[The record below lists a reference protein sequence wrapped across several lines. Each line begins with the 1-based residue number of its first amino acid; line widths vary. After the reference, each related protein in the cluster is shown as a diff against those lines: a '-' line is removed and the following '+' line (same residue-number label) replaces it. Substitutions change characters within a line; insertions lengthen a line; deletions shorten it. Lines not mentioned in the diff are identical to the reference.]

1 MNDRKKYQT
10 RWNREY
16 GWLVKLLG
24 KGRRRYILFGLF
36 IHSTLSLLLMMALPM
51 VENLVVQRAVF
62 ILFGLGLLLNVLITS
77 LYRLRY
83 WRDTFIFT
91 IIALLPGITEA
102 YVMGVSLLQKSGPQS
117 LFLIIVGSMA
127 STFFMIRQTKRRA
140 RSWEIARRTG
150 FLRAYLNE
158 KDWTFDNNILKY
170 GTLYFDLAAA
180 EDAFEK
186 TERRVSRLK
195 WIVRL
200 EKVHYLIPGIVTF
213 LLRSFGKGEVM
224 LAVLLIMLGLLF
236 LSEIFNKTMLYV
248 KVREWE
254 KEKGKPILLRE
265 VWEKEQ

>member
-16 GWLVKLLG
+16 KWFVKLLG
-24 KGRRRYILFGLF
+24 KGRRRYILSGLCF
-36 IHSTLSLLLMMALPM
+36 HLVMSLALMMPLLM
-51 VENLVVQRAVF
+51 VENLVLQRAMF
-62 ILFGLGLLLNVLITS
+62 ILFELGLLLNVLITS

-91 IIALLPGITEA
+91 LIALLPAIIEA

-117 LFLIIVGSMA
+117 LFLIIIGSMV
-127 STFFMIRQTKRRA
+127 STFFMIRQAKRGA

-158 KDWTFDNNILKY
+158 KDWTFDDDILKS

-200 EKVHYLIPGIVTF
+200 ERVHYLIPGIAIS
-213 LLRSFGKGEVM
+213 LRRSFGNGEVM
-224 LAVLLIMLGLLF
+224 LAVLSIMIGLLF
-236 LSEIFNKTMLYV
+236 LSAIFDTTMLYV